1 MNLKQIFKRIYIQ
14 APEPIPSEHRTLLLL
29 IGAAM
34 LIAGY
39 DVNIYGLAIP
49 QIQQSLNIAESD
61 VGRIVVIFRLGM
73 IPAIGLSYLADRI
86 GRRNLLMATL
96 AGATLATIWTAF
108 AQSLPEF
115 VAAQTL
121 ARVCIYTEELLCVV
135 VIAEEFNERT
145 RGWAMGQLGAM
156 AALGAGL
163 AALVFGFVNMLPFG
177 WRAIYLLGAVPLLW
191 LLWARRTLKETS
203 RFRDHQALKSP
214 IGPIA
219 SLLQHYPMRLLLL
232 VCITVTYSFGMGSGI
247 IFVSKHLQSAH
258 GWSPAQVTMLIIG
271 AGTIGVLGNIAAGIL
286 SDRFGRRIVLTIT
299 VLVSAAA
306 YASFYTWATGL
317 WLPVLWTI
325 GIFTYM
331 ASDIIIS
338 AFGAELFPTSHR
350 SLASAIRL
358 FFWLLGGSIGLLAEA
373 EMYEQYQSHG
383 TAIAWLILATPLS
396 LLPVWFLPE
405 TAQKS
410 LEEISKIKPKI

>member
-1 MNLKQIFKRIYIQ
+1 
-14 APEPIPSEHRTLLLL
+14 
-29 IGAAM
+29 
-34 LIAGY
+34 
-39 DVNIYGLAIP
+39 
-49 QIQQSLNIAESD
+49 
-61 VGRIVVIFRLGM
+61 
-73 IPAIGLSYLADRI
+73 
-86 GRRNLLMATL
+86 
-96 AGATLATIWTAF
+96 
-108 AQSLPEF
+108 
-115 VAAQTL
+115 
-121 ARVCIYTEELLCVV
+121 
-135 VIAEEFNERT
+135 
-145 RGWAMGQLGAM
+145 
-156 AALGAGL
+156 
-163 AALVFGFVNMLPFG
+163 
-177 WRAIYLLGAVPLLW
+177 
-191 LLWARRTLKETS
+191 
-203 RFRDHQALKSP
+203 
-214 IGPIA
+214 
-219 SLLQHYPMRLLLL
+219 
-232 VCITVTYSFGMGSGI
+232 
-247 IFVSKHLQSAH
+247 
-258 GWSPAQVTMLIIG
+258 MLIIG

-410 LEEISKIKPKI
+410 LEEISKIKSKI